1 MGDEEDRAQLEEMT
15 EAQREKILYERTER
29 REAMKKRWEIEK
41 VSSNFLFSIFYHI
54 FRKFAKEQ
62 NRRGKKLHKIPT
74 LIPMMQI
81 IGWYKLYRYQIYYFF

>member
-41 VSSNFLFSIFYHI
+41 VIHIYIYKILKYLQKIRERAKQERQKAAQDSDSDSDDANNRFATCLLLSN
-54 FRKFAKEQ
+54 
-62 NRRGKKLHKIPT
+62 
-74 LIPMMQI
+74 
-81 IGWYKLYRYQIYYFF
+81 W

>member
-41 VSSNFLFSIFYHI
+41 AIYIHIYKSLIHFLENS
-54 FRKFAKEQ
+54 RKSKTRETKSRSRF
-62 NRRGKKLHKIPT
+62 
-74 LIPMMQI
+74 
-81 IGWYKLYRYQIYYFF
+81 

>member
-41 VSSNFLFSIFYHI
+41 VIYIYIYKILNHFLENSWKSKTRETKSCSR
-54 FRKFAKEQ
+54 FRFRLRWCK
-62 NRRGKKLHKIPT
+62 
-74 LIPMMQI
+74 
-81 IGWYKLYRYQIYYFF
+81 